1 MEAGVSTVIIII
13 IIIIIVHCSLLY
25 EGKNITDESDAPV
38 PAFMN
43 RKNVNVP
50 AAVILFIIRR
60 NTKKRC
66 IVKEGQGEGGGR

>member
-13 IIIIIVHCSLLY
+13 IIIIIVIVIG
-25 EGKNITDESDAPV
+25 GKNITDESDAPV

-60 NTKKRC
+60 NTKKGC